1 MVLIGYLQLVAM
13 DVIIGPI
20 IRDRMA
26 ASDALIKNL

>member
-1 MVLIGYLQLVAM
+1 M